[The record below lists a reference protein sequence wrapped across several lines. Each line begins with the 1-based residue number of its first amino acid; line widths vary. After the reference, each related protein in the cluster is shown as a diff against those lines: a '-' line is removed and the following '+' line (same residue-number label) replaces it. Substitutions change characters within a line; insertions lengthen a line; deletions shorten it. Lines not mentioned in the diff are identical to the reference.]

1 MSEHE
6 DPDKDTDSGDEQ
18 GQRSSESGSMGSDDG
33 ATDAPPIGF
42 RMPVG
47 FSQSLLPTV
56 KSREVV

>member
-6 DPDKDTDSGDEQ
+6 DPDKDADSGDEQ

-42 RMPVG
+42 RMPV
-47 FSQSLLPTV
+47 
-56 KSREVV
+56 